1 MTDMY
6 LILHLQFYLYTSI
19 EPHSQCFYAF
29 KTPIYEG
36 DTWVIKVMQKQLFAL
51 FS

>member
-1 MTDMY
+1 MNMVLTEDKTY
-6 LILHLQFYLYTSI
+6 INDRHVLDFALYTSI

-36 DTWVIKVMQKQLFAL
+36 DT
-51 FS
+51 